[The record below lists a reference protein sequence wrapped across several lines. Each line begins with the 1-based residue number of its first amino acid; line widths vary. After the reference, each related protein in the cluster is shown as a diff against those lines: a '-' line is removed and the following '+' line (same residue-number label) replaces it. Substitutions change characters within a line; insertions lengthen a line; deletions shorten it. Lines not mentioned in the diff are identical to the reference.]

1 MMDAIA
7 IQLKYRDQINIK
19 ARFTTEMLLK
29 VQEDLPLES
38 IH

>member
-7 IQLKYRDQINIK
+7 IQIKYKEKIK
-19 ARFTTEMLLK
+19 TPARFTTEMILK

-38 IH
+38 NN